1 MQLTHALA
9 SSPAKRAG
17 LALFALL
24 AALLLAFGI
33 SATSW
38 AEEISAQNAVAQD
51 TATQTVDPFDYL
63 PLELTA
69 STDGL
74 PDDQV
79 RITATDTNKLGV
91 AALSHTVS
99 FEVPDGWTLVSGSAV
114 SEAKDT
120 ADGESVTTTAVIAK
134 AAGGESADA
143 GSGSDS
149 DLPANDTGS
158 ETKSNSGN
166 SNSSTSP
173 NTGDSP
179 AAILLLAFTAILA
192 VALAVAAKK
201 RGAKAALSIV
211 VALALVVGMTPTG
224 GLRAFA
230 DEASGS
236 GGSGNNGTASSD
248 SDNDNTC
255 AFSKT
260 VDVEARGE
268 TLSIDTTVS
277 LSVAQQA
284 AEDTETMVNLEVK
297 RPINEGA
304 ESATVVV
311 ESEIPFA
318 GSSDNVG
325 EIAFFD
331 KSKVKLSGSLANS
344 VVREGAYTIK
354 VAGTDESSDSLDDR
368 THYELYLLI
377 DNIGEDIA
385 QADSDY
391 GYIELVNSPF
401 SDESKDCG
409 IACVSYSEAAGYVAE
424 ITSLTGNEGSYHTF
438 SNGQYWDGNNKF
450 TVPVDLDGIM
460 VGMPIRS
467 DSEFY
472 SFAHGEEFT
481 SEGITYKRFT
491 PEDIAAGVSLSGDD
505 NIKVTDVA
513 VDSTYTWVTFEVN
526 DATGAAA
533 YEELTEALSQG
544 LLFGGEITSTF
555 KNTIVYPKAKTA
567 SAAETAE
574 EQFAYAA
581 TSPIAF
587 AWGIELASDDANT
600 TIIYLAQLHSSQE
613 TENSGIVGNV
623 QLGSDTAFTAYDV
636 ATSTDGTSSES
647 IDSSIECQV
656 YDASQNLFELKVT
669 VPSSQ
674 FDSDA
679 QLLGFDTSDT
689 EALFNSLYT
698 YLSGTT
704 LTMSNGS
711 TNAFGV
717 PEQDKSVT
725 LFDGA
730 AYGRVES
737 DSDSGESSVSMAS
750 VDGEDVSAISTRT
763 IATNVITRYASMAE
777 AASAVSAGS
786 TNYVDGMYTLYK
798 DDSKDS
804 KANSNVKKTINNA
817 VQVGFGINHAINLVR
832 FLGGGFINW
841 SAAIFTVAGLLGGLV
856 YDSLYPE
863 ESQRYTV
870 DDVMNKLDEMDQ
882 KIDSVEVTVNTI
894 NAKLNEQSA
903 KVSWEQDAKTYTNLK
918 SFLCSQTSTDI
929 LQGMDKVLSGW
940 NELDDEGNETTTKC
954 SRSTSVKNMP
964 EEAVE
969 ALSAYLDKADNN
981 AKNKGLNGI
990 SGAYTTLHNILTPGT
1005 GDTSNVLDNYFAYVE
1020 TKYNWDKETI
1030 PAKRAFLASFM
1041 VMYNNAYTLYSAK
1054 LSVDLYKAQKS
1065 ESGSAGAVAGV
1076 VNDIKELGNYSDDMS
1091 KVLYG
1096 TVNWDQMRSD
1106 YPGKT
1111 TDCGTGADA
1120 TTITDVDVTKM
1131 LADNPGMTYEEI
1143 VQAKYYTKSSYITAT
1158 QDSDSSQV
1166 KNLVI
1171 DTRSSTAGQNTFS
1184 TDNYALSAA
1193 YDESCF
1199 GNLYLKTKED
1209 GSTNDSWKPTCS
1221 FTLDELQSMS
1231 ARLEAL
1237 PKNMRPTITDSDGT
1251 TRPVENIVEEMQA
1264 VGFKTV
1270 NPNAQYE
1277 KKFLNIDTETMKARE
1292 KKILGSINEYYWSK
1306 NGTTTKVYA
1315 TINKG
1320 DTAATD
1326 EVDRY
1331 SSAAQN
1337 WNYLFT
1343 DYSFSLDYMYY
1354 QYKDSFGRRD
1364 MPYRS
1369 QYVRELSSNDGNRVI
1384 STVGIGDRIS
1394 DPESYIVLEANDRK
1408 TVNDGDVTVRYGKVY
1423 NYKTNKVVSNQLLYM
1438 YDTDMIKV
1446 LFVIG
1451 PQIALVEYYA
1461 FGELN
1466 LNVSDPSIVKDYKS
1480 WYRQLWISETI
1491 GNVYVTRSI
1500 NNDYRGYVKGGK
1512 NM

>member
-1 MQLTHALA
+1 MQPTHVMMSA
-9 SSPAKRAG
+9 PAKRAG
-17 LALFALL
+17 LLLLTFFA
-24 AALLLAFGI
+24 AALIALGAS
-33 SATSW
+33 SASW
-38 AEEISAQNAVAQD
+38 AEETDAQEADV
-51 TATQTVDPFDYL
+51 FDYL
-63 PLELTA
+63 PLEVTA

-79 RITATDTNKLGV
+79 RITATATNKLG
-91 AALSHTVS
+91 AEAKDHTVS
-99 FEVPDGWTLVSGSAV
+99 FEVPSGWTLVSGSITSA
-114 SEAKDT
+114 ARDT
-120 ADGESVTTTAVIAK
+120 ANGESVSTTAVIAK
-134 AAGGESADA
+134 AANAAGADDDGNAPAGDGTDASAKSDA
-143 GSGSDS
+143 
-149 DLPANDTGS
+149 
-158 ETKSNSGN
+158 GN
-166 SNSSTSP
+166 SNSGTSP
-173 NTGDSP
+173 STGDP
-179 AAILLLAFTAILA
+179 LATILA
-192 VALAVAAKK
+192 LILAAALAAGLVLAVKR

-211 VALALVVGMTPTG
+211 VALALVAGMTPTG

-230 DEASGS
+230 EEAS
-236 GGSGNNGTASSD
+236 SSD
-248 SDNDNTC
+248 QGGEGAASDTEEN
-255 AFSKT
+255 AYSFSKT

-268 TLSIDTTVS
+268 ALSIDVS
-277 LSVAQQA
+277 VTLSLVEQKT
-284 AEDTETMVNLEVK
+284 DSMVNLELK

-311 ESEIPFA
+311 ESSIPFE
-318 GSSDNVG
+318 GSSDNAG
-325 EIAFFD
+325 EMAFFD
-331 KSKVKLSGSLANS
+331 KSKVRLSGSLENS
-344 VVREGAYTIK
+344 VVRDGAYSVK
-354 VAGTDESSDSLDDR
+354 VAGADEDSESLDER

-377 DNIGEDIA
+377 DKIGEDVA
-385 QADSDY
+385 DADSDY
-391 GYIELVNSPF
+391 GYIELVNNPF
-401 SDESKDCG
+401 ADQTKDCG
-409 IACVSYSEAAGYVAE
+409 IACVSYSEAAGYIAE
-424 ITSLTGNEGSYHTF
+424 ITSLDGDEGSAHTF
-438 SNGQYWDGNNKF
+438 DNGLYWDGNNKF

-460 VGMPIRS
+460 VGMPVRS

-472 SFAHGEEFT
+472 GFAHGEEFT
-481 SEGITYKRFT
+481 SEGVTYRRFT
-491 PEDIAAGVSLSGDD
+491 PADVAGSVGLPSSDS
-505 NIKVTDVA
+505 IVVTDVA
-513 VDSTYTWVTFEVN
+513 VDTAYTWVTFQV
-526 DATGAAA
+526 DGATGSAA
-533 YEELTEALSQG
+533 YEQFAEALGQG

-555 KNTIVYPKAKTA
+555 KNTIVYPQAKNVSSADGA
-567 SAAETAE
+567 SD
-574 EQFAYAA
+574 QFAYAN

-587 AWGIELASDDANT
+587 AWGVELACDDANT
-600 TIIYLAQLHSSQE
+600 TITYLAQLHSSQE
-613 TENSGIVGNV
+613 TENGDVVGNV
-623 QLGSDTAFTAYDV
+623 QLSSGTTFTAYNV
-636 ATSTDGTSSES
+636 TSTTDEES
-647 IDSSIECQV
+647 GATTTTETVAGNIEGSV
-656 YDASQNLFELKVT
+656 YDAGQNLFELKVT
-669 VPSSQ
+669 VPNSQ
-674 FDSDA
+674 FDSDS

-689 EALFNSLYT
+689 EALFDSLYT

-717 PEQDKSVT
+717 PERAKSVT

-737 DSDSGESSVSMAS
+737 DSDSSESSVSMAS
-750 VDGEDVSAISTRT
+750 VGGEDTSATSTRT
-763 IATNVITRYASMAE
+763 IATQVITRYASMTE
-777 AASAVSAGS
+777 AASAVSTGS
-786 TNYVDGMYTLYK
+786 TNYVDGMYTLYR

-804 KANSNVKKTINNA
+804 KTDSNVKKIMNNA

-841 SAAIFTVAGLLGGLV
+841 SAAIFTVAGLLGGVV

-870 DDVMNKLDEMDQ
+870 DDVMDKLDEMDQ

-894 NAKLNEQSA
+894 NAKLSEQSA

-940 NELDDEGNETTTKC
+940 NELDDEGKETTTKC
-954 SRSTSVKNMP
+954 SRSTPVKNMP
-964 EEAVE
+964 EEAVD
-969 ALSAYLDKADNN
+969 ALSAYLDKADSN

-990 SGAYTTLHNILTPGT
+990 SGSYTTLHNILTPGAAGT
-1005 GDTSNVLDNYFAYVE
+1005 ANVLDNYFSYVE
-1020 TKYNWDKETI
+1020 TKYNWDKETL

-1041 VMYNNAYTLYSAK
+1041 VMYNNSYTLYSAK

-1065 ESGSAGAVAGV
+1065 GNAGAIAGV
-1076 VNDIKELGNYSDDMS
+1076 ENDIKELGNYSDDMS

-1096 TVNWDQMRSD
+1096 TVDWDKIRSD

-1111 TDCGTGADA
+1111 TDGG
-1120 TTITDVDVTKM
+1120 TDVDVTKM

-1143 VQAKYYTKSSYITAT
+1143 VQAKYYTKSSYIAAT
-1158 QDSDSSQV
+1158 QDSDSSEV

-1209 GSTNDSWKPTCS
+1209 SSTNNSWKPTCS
-1221 FTLDELQSMS
+1221 FTLDELQSMT

-1264 VGFKTV
+1264 IGFKTV

-1277 KKFLNIDTETMKARE
+1277 KKFLNIDTATMKARE
-1292 KKILGSINEYYWSK
+1292 QKILGSINEYYWSK
-1306 NGTTTKVYA
+1306 NGATTKVYA

-1343 DYSFSLDYMYY
+1343 DFSFSLDYMYY

-1384 STVGIGDRIS
+1384 STVDIGNKIS
-1394 DPESYIVLEANDRK
+1394 DPESYIVLEANDKK
-1408 TVNDGDVTVRYGKVY
+1408 TVNNGDVTVRYGKVY

-1466 LNVSDPSIVKDYKS
+1466 LNVSDPSIVKDHKS